1 MPSQTELMVKG
12 RIGRQFPEM
21 SSAGVEIVL
30 RLDRGK
36 ELDGLG
42 RLNLDGF
49 VSEMVES
56 VLHDRSTWFVQA
68 RKLVIVQE
76 ITIELLDVAGKVV

>member
-1 MPSQTELMVKG
+1 MPFQTELMVKG
-12 RIGRQFPEM
+12 RIGGQFPEM
-21 SSAGVEIVL
+21 SSAGVEVVL
-30 RLDRGK
+30 RLDCGK
-36 ELDGLG
+36 KLDGLG